1 MEYILAQLGRVKRG
15 RIGERKYFNSFFLL
29 RSSLISYAW
38 KKRERGREK
47 WKWNI
52 ERRRRTLR
60 LILCIYNVFH
70 VIEVENISMIHHI
83 IYIFFVTFSPSLF
96 DIARKRITEYSKI
109 YTHSQFTSQISNQK
123 QKKEKKKWNEYSN
136 DRSLEKILAP
146 ASKYLQ
152 LR

>member
-1 MEYILAQLGRVKRG
+1 MKMEYRA
-15 RIGERKYFNSFFLL
+15 
-29 RSSLISYAW
+29 
-38 KKRERGREK
+38 EK
-47 WKWNI
+47 G
-52 ERRRRTLR
+52 TLR

-123 QKKEKKKWNEYSN
+123 QKKEKKK
-136 DRSLEKILAP
+136 
-146 ASKYLQ
+146 
-152 LR
+152 